1 MHGEVLIYL
10 HYKNLQCRL
19 KNVGLLRS
27 SVMSIAGISLVTL
40 VYGLASLR
48 SQEETEVKKV
58 KKEEKKNRPDGSWRT
73 GVIADPKA
81 VDHQF
86 PATGGSRLTNVVSRV
101 RNLSLNIEQMFENV
115 HFSSLSNPKQTGWT
129 SWKGRQPTSIS

>member
-40 VYGLASLR
+40 VYGLASLC

-58 KKEEKKNRPDGSWRT
+58 KKNGPDGHWRT
-73 GVIADPKA
+73 VVIVNSKA
-81 VDHQF
+81 VNHHF
-86 PATGGSRLTNVVSRV
+86 LATGGIQVANAVSRV
-101 RNLSLNIEQMFENV
+101 RSFE
-115 HFSSLSNPKQTGWT
+115 SKY
-129 SWKGRQPTSIS
+129 